1 MFAPEVLFQFANTF
15 VLIGWIFLLFFPTW
29 KFSISIAR
37 FFVVLPLSMLY
48 ASLVFQSFGNF
59 DPNMFSTLAGVKSLF
74 GQDLG
79 VLVGWIH
86 YLAFDLFA
94 GTYIVKKAQSL
105 QMPRFLY
112 TICLPFTFMFG
123 PIGLL
128 LFYFFWV
135 FISINRKKLQKIPI
149 KPF

>member
-1 MFAPEVLFQFANTF
+1 MFTPDVLFQFANTF
-15 VLIGWIFLLFFPTW
+15 VLIGWIFLLFLPTW
-29 KFSISIAR
+29 KFSVSIAR
-37 FFVVLPLSMLY
+37 FFVVVPLSMLY
-48 ASLVFQSFGNF
+48 AFLVVQSFGNF

-86 YLAFDLFA
+86 YLAFDLFV
-94 GTYIVKKAQSL
+94 GTYIVKKAQSM

-123 PIGLL
+123 PLGLL
-128 LFYFFWV
+128 LFYVFWW
-135 FISINRKKLQKIPI
+135 FISMKKVNASN
-149 KPF
+149 

>member
-1 MFAPEVLFQFANTF
+1 MFAPDVLFQFVNTF
-15 VLIGWIFLLFFPTW
+15 VLIGWIFLLFLPTW
-29 KFSISIAR
+29 KFSVSIAR
-37 FFVVLPLSMLY
+37 FFVVVPLSMLY
-48 ASLVFQSFGNF
+48 AFLVVQSFGNF

-86 YLAFDLFA
+86 YLAFDLFV

-105 QMPRFLY
+105 KMPRFLY

-123 PIGLL
+123 PLGLL
-128 LFYFFWV
+128 LFYVFWWFTSFKRV
-135 FISINRKKLQKIPI
+135 KASN
-149 KPF
+149 

>member
-1 MFAPEVLFQFANTF
+1 MFAPDALFQFANTF
-15 VLIGWIFLLFFPTW
+15 VLIGWIFLLFLPTW

-37 FFVVLPLSMLY
+37 FFVIVPLSMLY
-48 ASLVFQSFGNF
+48 VFLVMQSFGNF
-59 DPNMFSTLAGVKSLF
+59 DPNLFSTLAGVKSLF

-86 YLAFDLFA
+86 YLAFDLFV

-123 PIGLL
+123 PLGLL
-128 LFYFFWV
+128 LFYVFWWFTSV
-135 FISINRKKLQKIPI
+135 KKAKASN
-149 KPF
+149 

>member
-1 MFAPEVLFQFANTF
+1 V
-15 VLIGWIFLLFFPTW
+15 
-29 KFSISIAR
+29 K
-37 FFVVLPLSMLY
+37 
-48 ASLVFQSFGNF
+48 SFGNF

-86 YLAFDLFA
+86 YLAFDLFV

-123 PIGLL
+123 PLGLL
-128 LFYFFWV
+128 LFYVFWW
-135 FISINRKKLQKIPI
+135 FTSIKKVKASN
-149 KPF
+149 

>member
-1 MFAPEVLFQFANTF
+1 MFTPDVLFQFANTF
-15 VLIGWIFLLFFPTW
+15 VLIGWIFLLFLPNW
-29 KFSISIAR
+29 KFSVSIAR
-37 FFVVLPLSMLY
+37 FFVIVPLSMLY
-48 ASLVFQSFGNF
+48 AFLVVKSFGNF

-86 YLAFDLFA
+86 YLAFDLFV

-123 PIGLL
+123 PLGLL
-128 LFYFFWV
+128 LFYVFWW
-135 FISINRKKLQKIPI
+135 FISIKKVNASN
-149 KPF
+149 